1 MCKKTVMARE
11 EGTESAINLDSSV
24 NGERQEGVRSVENVD
39 QC

>member
-11 EGTESAINLDSSV
+11 EGTEPAINLDSSV
-24 NGERQEGVRSVENVD
+24 NGEWQEGVRGVENVD